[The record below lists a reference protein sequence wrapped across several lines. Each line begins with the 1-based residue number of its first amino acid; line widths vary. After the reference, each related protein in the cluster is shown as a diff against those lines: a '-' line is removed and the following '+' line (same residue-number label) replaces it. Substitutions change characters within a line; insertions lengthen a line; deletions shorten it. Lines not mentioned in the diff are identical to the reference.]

1 MLPVNAIVR
10 VWEGEVDTL
19 KLLSKLK
26 QKFGVE
32 TDNELAAKTGIALNT
47 LANWKRS
54 SESITEQQVANL
66 LSKAVNVGQEY
77 ALNSAIKP
85 IVEFY
90 PISHTDSRQGANYEI
105 IPTNK
110 HENPY
115 DRQLR
120 TYLEQSCGLYIYYD
134 SVGKVI
140 YVGKAEKQN
149 LWKEMNLAFNR
160 KRASQTI
167 VAVEHS
173 GKGDFS
179 PAHEGKRKMKEMNV
193 YLYDIAVY
201 FSAYQVTPLLISN
214 LEAFLIRALPNDL
227 NNERLETF
235 KYD

>member
-1 MLPVNAIVR
+1 LDA
-10 VWEGEVDTL
+10 L
-19 KLLSKLK
+19 KLLTKLR
-26 QKFGVE
+26 QKFGVN
-32 TDNELAAKTGIALNT
+32 TDSELAAKTGIALNT
-47 LANWKRS
+47 LAGWKRS

-66 LSKAVNVGQEY
+66 LAKAVDKGQEY

-90 PISHTDSRQGANYEI
+90 PISHAESRQGANYEI
-105 IPTNK
+105 IPTNEL
-110 HENPY
+110 ENPY

-120 TYLEQSCGLYIYYD
+120 THLEQSCGLYIYYD

-140 YVGKAEKQN
+140 YVGKAERQN
-149 LWKEMNLAFNR
+149 LWKEMNSAFNR
-160 KRASQTI
+160 KRASQKI

-179 PAHEGKRKMKEMNV
+179 PAHESKRRLKEVNV

-201 FSAYQVTPLLISN
+201 FSAYQVSPFLISN

-227 NNERLETF
+227 NNDRLETF